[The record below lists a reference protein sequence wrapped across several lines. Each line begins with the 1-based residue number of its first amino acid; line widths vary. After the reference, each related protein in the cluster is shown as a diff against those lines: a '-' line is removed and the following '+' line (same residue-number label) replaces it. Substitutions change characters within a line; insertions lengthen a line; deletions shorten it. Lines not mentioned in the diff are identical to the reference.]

1 MKNKLLF
8 CALLSMV
15 LSEIRADDVVKGKV
29 GFSLYPTIE
38 DIADAYEK
46 SETDDLRCVAADL
59 VSSRNVERKK
69 YSLANAAEVE
79 LQALPG
85 FKVLRKVKVN
95 VGFRRFLR
103 LWRSI
108 SINIEDCW
116 KSRSLNRKL
125 LSLSFFLVYMRGKGE

>member
-8 CALLSMV
+8 CAWLSMV

-95 VGFRRFLR
+95 
-103 LWRSI
+103 
-108 SINIEDCW
+108 D
-116 KSRSLNRKL
+116 
-125 LSLSFFLVYMRGKGE
+125 KGEYITKIKDDDPDCRVFCRY

>member
-85 FKVLRKVKVN
+85 FKVLRKVMTRVN
-95 VGFRRFLR
+95 
-103 LWRSI
+103 I
-108 SINIEDCW
+108 S
-116 KSRSLNRKL
+116 LKL
-125 LSLSFFLVYMRGKGE
+125 KTMIPIAVCSADMKLESVC